1 MSLAVGSEQGLVPDR
16 FRAVGDQLEIK
27 AISLAQKIGDC
38 RVIAKTIELG
48 DA

>member
-1 MSLAVGSEQGLVPDR
+1 MSLAFGSEQGLALDR

-27 AISLAQKIGDC
+27 AISLVQKIGDR